1 MATATSS
8 DIPTVTASAISPAS
22 APNPVR
28 RQCAAKNRTTRRPR
42 DVGVAELASTV
53 TVRGRGVGGSFS
65 PEWRTSHWLR
75 DPVGDRGV
83 AGLIG
88 AQATDVE
95 QQLNTVDWP

>member
-1 MATATSS
+1 
-8 DIPTVTASAISPAS
+8 
-22 APNPVR
+22 
-28 RQCAAKNRTTRRPR
+28 
-42 DVGVAELASTV
+42 LASTV